1 MHVFCDAST
10 TAYAA
15 VVFIRE
21 ETDNFIET
29 KMLTAKT
36 RVAPIKSVCVPRLEL
51 CAALLGAKLV
61 EAVTNAISDERFPT
75 PKVFAWS
82 DSTVTIAWLQ
92 DYPRK
97 WKTFVANRVAKIQE
111 IIPASS
117 WKYVPTEDNPADCA
131 SRGLAAADLMNHKL
145 WWDGPEWL
153 RQPENAWPSLDI
165 LSPTGEE
172 TKKEVKVQSENVTM
186 ISSKEDNAIVLM
198 INRHSSIHKVTRIF
212 TYVQKFISSIRRRIQ
227 SSKAKQRTTKMSNS
241 IKACSSTPNE
251 RTDSNES
258 TSQPM
263 IWTYNSVSLQ
273 GKDLYE
279 GRLQL
284 YSFIQRN
291 FLHEYK
297 IIMNQP
303 TEDANNSSRDATKQ
317 YVQQRIK
324 STGPEGVG
332 GTGRAGG
339 PGAYINTRIGKGT
352 GISLVT
358 NVPQHLG
365 GTGGPGCLVSAKG
378 ADENW
383 SSSSAGTPGVIGR
396 AGGPGSLS
404 LVSAGSADES
414 SSIFLL
420 VH

>member
-1 MHVFCDAST
+1 M
-10 TAYAA
+10 
-15 VVFIRE
+15 
-21 ETDNFIET
+21 
-29 KMLTAKT
+29 
-36 RVAPIKSVCVPRLEL
+36 
-51 CAALLGAKLV
+51 
-61 EAVTNAISDERFPT
+61 
-75 PKVFAWS
+75 
-82 DSTVTIAWLQ
+82 
-92 DYPRK
+92 
-97 WKTFVANRVAKIQE
+97 
-111 IIPASS
+111 II
-117 WKYVPTEDNPADCA
+117 
-131 SRGLAAADLMNHKL
+131 
-145 WWDGPEWL
+145 
-153 RQPENAWPSLDI
+153 
-165 LSPTGEE
+165 
-172 TKKEVKVQSENVTM
+172 
-186 ISSKEDNAIVLM
+186 
-198 INRHSSIHKVTRIF
+198 RHSSIHKVTRIF

-251 RTDSNES
+251 RTDINES

-263 IWTYNSVSLQ
+263 IWTLNSVSLQ

-317 YVQQRIK
+317 YGQQRIK

-332 GTGRAGG
+332 GIGRAGG

-358 NVPQHLG
+358 NGPQHLG
-365 GTGGPGCLVSAKG
+365 RTGGPGCLFSAKG

-383 SSSSAGTPGVIGR
+383 SSSSAGTPEVIGR
-396 AGGPGSLS
+396 AGAQVVLVLS
-404 LVSAGSADES
+404 ALGAQMKVRAL
-414 SSIFLL
+414 FLL